1 MKSTAIQETLAKILE
16 IDQAS
21 IDMEH
26 DIDAL
31 RGIKEK
37 ELRKRE
43 REIDLMYMKE
53 ARKAG
58 KEAYDRV
65 METSKALEA
74 EIIEEGEIVDRRMHR
89 LYEKNEE
96 ALVNEA
102 INRIFSD
109 VLDAKKE

>member
-21 IDMEH
+21 MDMEH

-31 RGIKEK
+31 KGIKEK

-43 REIDLMYMKE
+43 REVDQKYMRE

-65 METSKALEA
+65 MEKAQGQVE
-74 EIIEEGEIVDRRMHR
+74 EIFDEGEIVDRRMRR

-96 ALVNEA
+96 VLVREA
-102 INRIFSD
+102 MIRIFGD
-109 VLDAKKE
+109 AFEAKKG

>member
-43 REIDLMYMKE
+43 REIDLMHMKE
-53 ARKAG
+53 ARRAG

-74 EIIEEGEIVDRRMHR
+74 EIIEEGEIVDRRMRR
-89 LYEKNEE
+89 LYEKNEV

-102 INRIFSD
+102 MNRIFSD

>member
-31 RGIKEK
+31 KGVKEK
-37 ELRKRE
+37 ELKKKE
-43 REIDLMYMKE
+43 RELDQRYMRE

-65 METSKALEA
+65 VEKAEAQMA
-74 EIIEEGEIVDRRMHR
+74 EIFEEGEIVDRRMRR
-89 LYEKNEE
+89 LYEKSEE
-96 ALVNEA
+96 TLVREA
-102 INRIFSD
+102 MIRIFGD
-109 VLDAKKE
+109 AFEAKKE